1 MYKLYIQLNCVII
14 NFSCFDRYKMII
26 ILDKVWELQK
36 EFKKIFRKGYQYGMD
51 TYDEG
56 WMIAEENVV
65 LEACGQGKAYTPQK
79 KLDRECG

>member
-1 MYKLYIQLNCVII
+1 
-14 NFSCFDRYKMII
+14 
-26 ILDKVWELQK
+26 
-36 EFKKIFRKGYQYGMD
+36 MD